1 MAKKADKK
9 NKAPIRKAN
18 HYMKAVPGAAL
29 KLLAL
34 ALAVVILGLL
44 FSGLQVLT
52 AGWLRMAI
60 AAAVGAVLA
69 LLYYSE
75 GVGRGAAVGDEVV
88 LLGRQ
93 GDEMIDAEEM
103 AAWLGTISYEVICSP
118 SIRVPRIYVNE

>member
-34 ALAVVILGLL
+34 AVAVVILGLL
-44 FSGLQVLT
+44 FSGLQVLA

-75 GVGRGAAVGDEVV
+75 GVGRGAA
-88 LLGRQ
+88 
-93 GDEMIDAEEM
+93 DAM
-103 AAWLGTISYEVICSP
+103 NSHH
-118 SIRVPRIYVNE
+118 RI